1 MRENKFFKGTHGT
14 CSSNAE
20 SIIANGFKYSNIGL
34 RGGGIYF
41 WGYILDDLE
50 VYAKDLAIAWWRFA
64 KKKGDYAN
72 AVSSRCSVIF
82 ADFKIDNQDILD
94 FEDQHIREQFTVY
107 SQKVY
112 QRIKAINPD
121 EKISTIYDMFI
132 SDVEKS
138 MGKTFKM
145 IHVKVQAP
153 KTYKKVLPMDLTGQP
168 SCYVIK
174 NLDCIEI
181 TRFEEFY
188 DE

>member
-1 MRENKFFKGTHGT
+1 MFKGTHGT
-14 CSSNAE
+14 CYSNAE
-20 SIIANGFKYSNIGL
+20 SIRNNGFRYSKINL

-64 KKKGDYAN
+64 KKRGDYAN
-72 AVSSRCSVIF
+72 AVSSSCSVIF
-82 ADFKIDNQDILD
+82 AEFKIDNQEILD
-94 FEDQHIREQFTVY
+94 FEDQQIREQFIVY

-112 QRIKAINPD
+112 PRIKAINSN

-138 MGKTFKM
+138 MGKSFKM

-153 KTYKKVLPMDLTGQP
+153 KTYNKVLPMDLTGQP

-174 NLDCIEI
+174 NLDCIDI
-181 TRFEEFY
+181 TRFEEFDY
-188 DE
+188 E